1 MIDVGEGARRLE
13 LVASYEHVPERLVSV
28 TRIVLTITI
37 LTHILL
43 VLITSSV
50 STPEAALVKDSF
62 ALRNPG

>member
-1 MIDVGEGARRLE
+1 LVDVGEGACRFE
-13 LVASYEHVPERLVSV
+13 LVASYEHVPPRLVVV

-37 LTHILL
+37 LNHILL

-50 STPEAALVKDSF
+50 STPEAALVKEFF